1 MKTTSLIIV
10 LVVLVVVGFIIAGYE
25 YMQAYTTGAENASLK
40 SNLSADSKTI
50 QSLQSQLQELQGQVS
65 QLNTTNSAN
74 VAKIKALEAN
84 MTALEQ
90 RLEAALSGYT
100 QANATIST
108 LKQEL
113 KAATTPTTTTL
124 LANKL
129 VIPKATTNVNAF
141 CAQYGCPPFY
151 ESSVTFNTVQL
162 SNPGYLTL
170 SIQSINISS
179 SQTIAVQVSWITDNV
194 NETIFL
200 TVGHYGEI
208 PVPGTVLI
216 PVQPGSSVYFTFINY
231 DNTTAVQLQ
240 YTLQYTYW
248 ATQS

>member
-1 MKTTSLIIV
+1 MKTTSLIMV
-10 LVVLVVVGFIIAGYE
+10 LVVLVVVGFAIAGYE